1 MLKRIIS
8 LLVIAVLFTGCTKEV
23 KVAPAGEL
31 TNSTIILRENSEEDL
46 IKALSDT
53 MDFYENYFYYI
64 DGDTPIVIKDDTV
77 TIKLDEYNSVISRR
91 LKDESIK
98 NDADFK
104 KLIKQYF
111 YGDCLN
117 DSVLSETRVYDIE
130 GKAYITDPMGLGDKL
145 CDEHRIKITKLSDD
159 EYNLNITDYE
169 GGEPIDAYDP
179 YDVKCKF
186 SDGKFLF
193 SDIIVKAAVA
203 YEKN

>member
-1 MLKRIIS
+1 MLKKIIS
-8 LLVIAVLFTGCTKEV
+8 LLVIATFFTGCAKEIQ
-23 KVAPAGEL
+23 VAPPGEL
-31 TNSTIILRENSEEDL
+31 VIPTTILRGNLEEEL
-46 IKALSDT
+46 VNALKDT
-53 MDFYENYFYYI
+53 MDFYENYFYYSE
-64 DGDTPIVIKDDTV
+64 GDTPVVIKDDTV
-77 TIKLDEYNSVISRR
+77 TIKLDEYNSAISRR

-98 NDADFK
+98 NDVDFK
-104 KLIKQYF
+104 NLIKQHF

-130 GKAYITDPMGLGDKL
+130 GKAYLTDPMGLGDKL

-169 GGEPIDAYDP
+169 SGEPIDAYDS

-193 SDIIVKAAVA
+193 SDIIVKAEVT